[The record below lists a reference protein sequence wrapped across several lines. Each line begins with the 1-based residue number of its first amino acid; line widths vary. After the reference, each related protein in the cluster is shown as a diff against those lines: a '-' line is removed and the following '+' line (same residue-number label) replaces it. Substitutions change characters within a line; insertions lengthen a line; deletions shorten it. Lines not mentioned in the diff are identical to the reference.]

1 MDRRSTQIPLNTPR
15 SGSPMS
21 VLRQTLKKKRGG
33 GRKEEKERVRVS
45 AQAVISMDL
54 KLRGE
59 VITSGCHLFAS
70 NILLLA
76 YSL

>member
-1 MDRRSTQIPLNTPR
+1 MDRRNTDSPKHSTVRLSDFCAEANF
-15 SGSPMS
+15 GE
-21 VLRQTLKKKRGG
+21 KKK

-45 AQAVISMDL
+45 VQAVISMDL

>member
-1 MDRRSTQIPLNTPR
+1 MDRRNTQIPLNTPQ

-21 VLRQTLKKKRGG
+21 VLRQILKKK
-33 GRKEEKERVRVS
+33 KEGEKERVRVS

-59 VITSGCHLFAS
+59 VITSGFHLFAS

>member
-1 MDRRSTQIPLNTPR
+1 MDRRNTQIPLNTPR
-15 SGSPMS
+15 LGSPMP
-21 VLRQTLKKKRGG
+21 VLRQTLKKKGWGG
-33 GRKEEKERVRVS
+33 EEEKERMRVS
-45 AQAVISMDL
+45 TQAVISMDL